1 MLVSRG
7 GVLARSHRIEK
18 MASNMRSIVSDV
30 ILNELNDPRISP
42 LTSVTRVQ
50 MSGDLQIAKVF
61 VSVLGSDAEC
71 RRTFAGLE
79 HAVGHIQ
86 RILAQ
91 RLQVRHCPQIRLR
104 LDESLK
110 RSAETIAMID
120 KLSDQREAPGGTGHD
135 TGQDDGNSEGTD
147 L

>member
-1 MLVSRG
+1 
-7 GVLARSHRIEK
+7 
-18 MASNMRSIVSDV
+18 MASNVRSIVSDV
-30 ILNELNDPRISP
+30 IHNELNDPRVSP

-79 HAVGHIQ
+79 HAIGHIQ
-86 RILAQ
+86 RVLAR

-104 LDESLK
+104 IDESLK
-110 RSAETIAMID
+110 RSADTITIID
-120 KLSDQREAPGGTGHD
+120 KLASEQEAPLATDHD
-135 TGQDDGNSEGTD
+135 DGQDDGDWEGAGQ
-147 L
+147 